1 MNKKEYND
9 LIAFHAG
16 YYISE
21 VIEEMEMTQE
31 EFAKR
36 LDLTPKHLSEIV
48 NGKSKVT
55 PEVANKLSVMLNT
68 SVEMWLNLQT
78 KYDIKIAEI
87 NARKELDEQIDIVID
102 VGICKSCKYYRE
114 RQKREKYAHC
124 TYLLSR
130 TFRCTKLMSETLS
143 CKKYEKRADNG

>member
-9 LIAFHAG
+9 LIAFHPG

-48 NGKSKVT
+48 NGKSRVT

-68 SVEMWLNLQT
+68 SIEMWLNLQT
-78 KYDIKIAEI
+78 KYDIKIVEI
-87 NARKELDEQIDIVID
+87 NARKELDEQRGV
-102 VGICKSCKYYRE
+102 
-114 RQKREKYAHC
+114 
-124 TYLLSR
+124 LL
-130 TFRCTKLMSETLS
+130 CGE
-143 CKKYEKRADNG
+143 

>member
-9 LIAFHAG
+9 LIAFHPG

-36 LDLTPKHLSEIV
+36 LDLPPKHLSEIV

-68 SVEMWLNLQT
+68 SIEMWLNLQT

-87 NARKELDEQIDIVID
+87 NARKELDE
-102 VGICKSCKYYRE
+102 
-114 RQKREKYAHC
+114 
-124 TYLLSR
+124 
-130 TFRCTKLMSETLS
+130 
-143 CKKYEKRADNG
+143 

>member
-9 LIAFHAG
+9 LIAFHPG

-21 VIEEMEMTQE
+21 VIEELEMTQE

-36 LDLTPKHLSEIV
+36 LDLTPKHLNEIV

-68 SVEMWLNLQT
+68 SIEMWLNLQT

-87 NARKELDEQIDIVID
+87 NARKEGV
-102 VGICKSCKYYRE
+102 RE
-114 RQKREKYAHC
+114 N
-124 TYLLSR
+124 
-130 TFRCTKLMSETLS
+130 
-143 CKKYEKRADNG
+143 EKR